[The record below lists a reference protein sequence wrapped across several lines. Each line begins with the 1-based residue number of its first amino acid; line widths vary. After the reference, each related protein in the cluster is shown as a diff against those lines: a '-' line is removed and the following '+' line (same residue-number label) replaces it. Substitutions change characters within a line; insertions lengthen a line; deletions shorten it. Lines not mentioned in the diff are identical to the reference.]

1 MDFHSL
7 SRKDLQALCKKN
19 KIPANMTNISM
30 ADALKVLDKVEGLD
44 EFTNAPPKSDSQQS
58 PEKAGS
64 NEILQTSCRTSTRK
78 KPLRIEPESSQK
90 PLTRTPCTTR
100 RRVIGG
106 DGDQENKN
114 ANHPETPAMP
124 ASRNRIS
131 STSARRKMETK
142 MIEIAEDQQKNNVP
156 KTPAANSCRRMAP
169 AVSARRK
176 VEAQKEEV
184 SVQRVYST
192 RQSLRLLER
201 SMGGMSLKEKGSVGP
216 LKMDDL
222 CKEIDDVVMKEE
234 YSGSDLLT
242 VPEKSSEK
250 TFDTE
255 AVSCQNLGHSL
266 EDKREIKH
274 EPQEESNTDVCEV
287 EECNAKQEIGSEN
300 CDNSKVIL
308 LDNESE
314 MTNELEEDNKN
325 NDCDMDH
332 CKPKLEGMN
341 ESSEKSN
348 PILVERSDKAVP
360 INQEP
365 IYEKGTVKSGFMVSD
380 SPTLE
385 VSEFV
390 DKNSEMIS
398 KEDKQHHDNDDL
410 QSNFAIEGESDSN
423 QSDEA
428 NENGE
433 VEIVPEDA
441 SNQKS
446 ESRHEAESC
455 HSVTG
460 SSSTSKFPD
469 HFVTSNLVAPFKDIS
484 FKCENEALVEIHVME
499 AEEIDMKTHEWHAS
513 SCVSNETPGYVNQTN
528 TLASD
533 NDSGKILL
541 HKVHDHSSAE
551 NLVDI
556 TVMSQEEFAM
566 APFPALDKT
575 PSSPCQPLVAGAI
588 TVQTGLSPFADDTL
602 QGQFPRPTELV
613 PKKSS
618 TKKQPTS
625 WQMIDAI
632 NKENIDDD
640 GGKKMEPRKEKENNK
655 VIGEKIL
662 DEFSLRQLRKMMK
675 EKLQIA
681 NNKNSEEDNDTKV
694 GKTRLALQT
703 LADENRRHGAEELK

>member
-131 STSARRKMETK
+131 ATSARRKMETK

-250 TFDTE
+250 TIDTE

-266 EDKREIKH
+266 EDKREIKQ
-274 EPQEESNTDVCEV
+274 PQEESNTDVCEV

-332 CKPKLEGMN
+332 CYPKLEGMN

-380 SPTLE
+380 SPTIE

-398 KEDKQHHDNDDL
+398 KEDKQRHDNDDL

-588 TVQTGLSPFADDTL
+588 TGQTGLSPFADDTL

-640 GGKKMEPRKEKENNK
+640 GGKKMEPHKEKENNK

>member
-64 NEILQTSCRTSTRK
+64 NEILQTSCRTSTRN

-100 RRVIGG
+100 RRIIGG

-124 ASRNRIS
+124 TSRNRTS
-131 STSARRKMETK
+131 ATSARRKMV
-142 MIEIAEDQQKNNVP
+142 EIAEDQQKNNVP

-192 RQSLRLLER
+192 RQSLRLLEK

-216 LKMDDL
+216 LKMDEL
-222 CKEIDDVVMKEE
+222 CKEIDDVEMKEE
-234 YSGSDLLT
+234 SGSDLLT

-250 TFDTE
+250 TIDTE
-255 AVSCQNLGHSL
+255 AISCQNLDHSL
-266 EDKREIKH
+266 EDKGEIKH
-274 EPQEESNTDVCEV
+274 ELQEESNTDVCEV
-287 EECNAKQEIGSEN
+287 EDCNAKQEIGSEN

-332 CKPKLEGMN
+332 CYPKLEGLYERDEDMN

-428 NENGE
+428 NENGK

-446 ESRHEAESC
+446 ESRHETESC

-460 SSSTSKFPD
+460 SSSTSK
-469 HFVTSNLVAPFKDIS
+469 
-484 FKCENEALVEIHVME
+484 
-499 AEEIDMKTHEWHAS
+499 
-513 SCVSNETPGYVNQTN
+513 
-528 TLASD
+528 
-533 NDSGKILL
+533 ILL
-541 HKVHDHSSAE
+541 HKVHDHSSAG

-566 APFPALDKT
+566 APAPALDKT

-588 TVQTGLSPFADDTL
+588 TGQTGSSAPFADDTL
-602 QGQFPRPTELV
+602 QGQFPRPTELIS
-613 PKKSS
+613 KKSS

-625 WQMIDAI
+625 WKMIDAI
-632 NKENIDDD
+632 NKENIDD
-640 GGKKMEPRKEKENNK
+640 GGKKVEPHKEKENNK